1 MLPLMVLMFALLALL
16 AFWLLYKAL
25 PNASDKPRTS
35 APPAMPQSH
44 RNEKELPTLQKP
56 QPATQYRKPPRAD
69 MSAAEYALYL
79 GVALHVAER
88 ILDAQD
94 EDTDWAD

>member
-1 MLPLMVLMFALLALL
+1 MFALLALL

-35 APPAMPQSH
+35 APPAMPQSQ
-44 RNEKELPTLQKP
+44 RNEKELAALQKP
-56 QPATQYRKPPRAD
+56 KAKTQYPKPPRSD
-69 MSAAEYALYL
+69 MSAAEYAQYL
-79 GVALHVAER
+79 GVALYVAER
-88 ILDAQD
+88 ILSEQN